1 MRRLPVEGA
10 EVTIAYLGS
19 NEPAVITAVA
29 DDGLAVEVEMVTG
42 ERLWLRLN
50 ATGWFVSA
58 DRSARLQWAAA

>member
-19 NEPAVITAVA
+19 NEPAVITAVD
-29 DDGLAVEVEMVTG
+29 DDGRAVQVQTLAGDRV
-42 ERLWLRLN
+42 WLRLN
-50 ATGWFVSA
+50 ATGWYVSA